1 MSIGSIDVATLAPRT
16 MNAAE
21 TQGKENTQ
29 NQHIGEQNAVQFQ
42 RETVQQAQQTVKTQ
56 ESEMND
62 YDKGNGAGKGRSRE
76 QTKKKRQGDNA
87 KSQQKMAPRSNSSF
101 DIMI

>member
-29 NQHIGEQNAVQFQ
+29 NQHIGELNAVQFQ
-42 RETVQQAQQTVKTQ
+42 RETVQ
-56 ESEMND
+56 D
-62 YDKGNGAGKGRSRE
+62 R
-76 QTKKKRQGDNA
+76 
-87 KSQQKMAPRSNSSF
+87 KSVV
-101 DIMI
+101 

>member
-1 MSIGSIDVATLAPRT
+1 MPIGTIDVVTMAPRT

-21 TQGKENTQ
+21 MQGKENTQ
-29 NQHIGEQNAVQFQ
+29 NQHIGEQSAVQFQ
-42 RETVQQAQQTVKTQ
+42 RETAQQSRQTVETQ

-62 YDKGNGAGKGRSRE
+62 YDKGGNAGGRHSQRRQKE
-76 QTKKKRQGDNA
+76 KKDVEA
-87 KSQQKMAPRSNSSF
+87 KPEQKMAPRSNSSF